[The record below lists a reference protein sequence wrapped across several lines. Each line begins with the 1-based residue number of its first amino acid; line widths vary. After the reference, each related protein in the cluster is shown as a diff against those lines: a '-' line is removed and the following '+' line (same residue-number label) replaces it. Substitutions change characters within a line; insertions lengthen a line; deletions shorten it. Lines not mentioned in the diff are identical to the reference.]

1 MLSDLDPIYEKLDRW
16 HDSESFDR
24 IIYTIL
30 EIPREEWSSKLH
42 FRLISAYN
50 NKKDFV
56 SALEELVNVRPK
68 CESPQDLA
76 RFYYMN
82 GYIYFMC
89 DREMLA
95 LSYYKLGMIAD
106 PKNTS
111 GLDLEK
117 ECRECTDYIEEDL
130 SELHDVSLETVEKLA
145 ARCAEKADKLDS
157 DDPSFAVWLGY
168 LFSVRVLPGMKRSIG
183 VDDIFTE
190 FEGEEREAVL
200 KCLAENYHITSRE
213 TLMEF
218 IRKDRYCN
226 LTVMVND
233 ALADI
238 SGSPRF
244 DVSILDVMG
253 RQVYEN
259 TVVFVR
265 PFAEFI
271 PRAGVLAWDINERNG
286 LVRYAYSCGLL
297 SREEL
302 VQAVMAMSESA
313 KENFMSAEEYIRSLI
328 FGCAVYAFDSDRWN
342 IRGAV
347 DFFKTMSGLVMDSC
361 LPDLKWKK
369 PEKRT

>member
-1 MLSDLDPIYEKLDRW
+1 MLNDLDPIYEKLDRW
-16 HDSESFDR
+16 HDSESFDK

-30 EIPREEWSSKLH
+30 EIPREEWSNKLH

-50 NKKDFV
+50 NKKDFT
-56 SALEELVNVRPK
+56 SALEELVRVRPN
-68 CESPQDLA
+68 CRSPQDFA

-82 GYIYFMC
+82 GYMNFMC

-95 LSYYKLGMIAD
+95 LSFYKLGMEAD
-106 PKNTS
+106 PENTS

-117 ECRECTDYIEEDL
+117 ECRECMDYIEEDL
-130 SELHDVSLETVEKLA
+130 SELHDTAAEIVEKLA
-145 ARCAEKADKLDS
+145 KRCAGRSDRLDS
-157 DDPSFAVWLGY
+157 DEPSFAVWLGY
-168 LFSVRVLPGMKRSIG
+168 LFSVRVLPGMKRCIG
-183 VDDIFTE
+183 VDNVFTE
-190 FEGEEREAVL
+190 FESEEREAVL
-200 KCLAENYHITSRE
+200 KCLAEKYHITSRE

-218 IRKDRYCN
+218 IRNDRYCN

-244 DVSILDVMG
+244 DVNILDVTG
-253 RQVYEN
+253 KQVYEN

-265 PFAEFI
+265 PIAEFI
-271 PRAGVLAWDINERNG
+271 PKAGVLAWDINERNG

-302 VQAVMAMSESA
+302 VPALEAMSQSA
-313 KENFMSAEEYIRSLI
+313 KENFTSAEEYIRSLI
-328 FGCAVYAFDSDRWN
+328 FGCAVYAFDADRWN

-347 DFFKTMSGLVMDSC
+347 DFFKTMSDLLINSR
-361 LPDLKWKK
+361 LPDLEWKK
-369 PEKRT
+369 PEKRG